1 MLLNLHI
8 KRRKAMKRKFGFI
21 TFVTVFVLSS
31 FMTEMNFYTVEAKTL
46 TNLSKFVP
54 STTSNLIGAEA
65 AKADTDLTLAD
76 MLTYAI
82 QDEYLAKAKYSL
94 VVEKFGQQ
102 RPFINI
108 ISAEVTHINALTPL
122 FTKYNVALP
131 EDNSKNYIKTPTS
144 IKESLENGVKGEIEN
159 IAMYERFLKQDIPS
173 DVKTVFTRLRNASQ
187 NHLQAFQRALSSY

>member
-1 MLLNLHI
+1 MIRNF
-8 KRRKAMKRKFGFI
+8 RFI
-21 TFVTVFVLSS
+21 TFVTIFVLSS
-31 FMTEMNFYTVEAKTL
+31 FMTEINFYTVDAKTVL
-46 TNLSKFVP
+46 NLSKFVS

-187 NHLQAFQRALSSY
+187 NHLQAFQRSLSSY